1 MVLSYIYSTQLE
13 KSISK
18 VEIKSFTNSTEFC
31 DSKIRCLWNSDQNF
45 GLKYLKQL
53 ALAIGRNVC
62 LFLGQ
67 PGVDAPLHTMPI
79 IFSSDRM
86 FIRLSHHYMVVAHH
100 IHAKRAQNPGHLFI
114 MLT

>member
-1 MVLSYIYSTQLE
+1 MGCEVFIQSMVNELHSTQLE

-18 VEIKSFTNSTEFC
+18 VEIKSFANSTEFC
-31 DSKIRCLWNSDQNF
+31 DNKIRCLWNSDQNF

-53 ALAIGRNVC
+53 ALAIGRTVC

-67 PGVDAPLHTMPI
+67 PGVDVPPHTTPI

-86 FIRLSHHYMVVAHH
+86 FI
-100 IHAKRAQNPGHLFI
+100 
-114 MLT
+114 